1 MDLISYKGKLLNKQ
15 RVHLVCIIPS
25 WYNEVTFVFQSIL
38 NTRIIVYFFPFAFC
52 GPLGGVT
59 GLPEFKPPYWYFAFF
74 SDGLRI

>member
-1 MDLISYKGKLLNKQ
+1 M
-15 RVHLVCIIPS
+15 
-25 WYNEVTFVFQSIL
+25 YNEVTLIVFQSIL
-38 NTRIIVYFFPFAFC
+38 NTRMIVYFFPFAFC